1 MVFIGAR
8 NNPTA
13 SDWGRT
19 RGIRAI
25 RFTDNREE
33 CERRLEAFGLFARTL
48 DADSGPAFAL
58 RIARALRAE
67 RRAAQGTGSG
77 YDPMRHLVLARL
89 DRRLRRR
96 LQKSGGPV
104 AL

>member
-1 MVFIGAR
+1 MPSINTK

-13 SDWGRT
+13 EDWGCT
-19 RGIRAI
+19 RDIRAF
-25 RFTDNREE
+25 RFIDNREE

-48 DADSGPAFAL
+48 DANAGPAFAL
-58 RIARALRAE
+58 RVARALRAE
-67 RRAAQGTGSG
+67 RRAAQGGGSG

-89 DRRLRRR
+89 DRRLKHRPR
-96 LQKSGGPV
+96 KCGTSA